1 MPEAAAIATASVR
14 FSATVVTP
22 SSAATGASFEPVT
35 VIVTVWVAVLF
46 SVAPS
51 LAVNVYSIASISPS
65 ARKSNAC
72 APLVPEV
79 NCQVKSDPAPSAPKD
94 TVDPKPVVAS
104 APLANSIMLD
114 RFSNGTVTPSGD
126 EAILASVMLMV
137 TVSIKSSSETDKV
150 PEVVTAVAPLSSVT
164 PAASAKARPSMAPAI
179 NGTSFTPTMEIVTL
193 CKTCWVPS
201 LIVMS
206 YCCGLLL
213 SSSPSA
219 NAFKRG
225 SSI

>member
-1 MPEAAAIATASVR
+1 MDTVSVR
-14 FSATVVTP
+14 SSATVVTT
-22 SSAATGASFEPVT
+22 SAAATGASLDPVT

-46 SVAPS
+46 NVAPS
-51 LAVNVYSIASISPS
+51 LAVNVYSISNVSPS
-65 ARKSNAC
+65 ARKSNAF

-94 TVDPKPVVAS
+94 TEDPKPVIAS

-126 EAILASVMLMV
+126 EVILAPVMLMV

-179 NGTSFTPTMEIVTL
+179 NGTSFTPTMEIDTL
-193 CKTCWVPS
+193 CRTCWAPS

-206 YCCGLLL
+206 YCCGLLPSA
-213 SSSPSA
+213 SSSA
-219 NAFKRG
+219 KAFKRV